1 MIDRLALFQTFVR
14 VVEAGSFTAVAK
26 ERNTSQ
32 PTISRQIAQLE
43 DHLGCLLFQRTT
55 RSLTL
60 TDDGR
65 QFYGQ
70 ALAAVDA
77 VASAESA
84 VGRRRGKPTGM
95 LKLACA
101 VVMGR
106 LHIAPR
112 LPRFL
117 DLYPDV
123 GVDLAMNDGFADMVE
138 EGIDLAIRVGELT
151 DAGLIARRIGTTRR
165 VVVATPDYLARKGE
179 PQTPAD
185 LAAHDCVVYNRLA
198 TGANWPFV
206 AGDAPISVPVSGRVH
221 VNNTEGLRAAVLSGI
236 GIGIGMVPIWHFVD
250 REIETGTVKV
260 LLAGHEPK
268 PHPIN
273 AVYPSRRHL
282 APKVRAMIDFLAA
295 EFELD
300 PRLSGYGAEP
310 RW

>member
-1 MIDRLALFQTFVR
+1 MTDRLSLFQTFIR
-14 VVEAGSFTAVAK
+14 VVEAGSFTAVAT

-55 RSLTL
+55 RSLTM

-65 QFYGQ
+65 LFYEYAQ
-70 ALAAVDA
+70 RTLEAATE
-77 VASAESA
+77 AESV
-84 VGRRRGKPTGM
+84 VGRRRGQPSGM
-95 LKLACA
+95 LRLSSA

-106 LHIAPR
+106 LHVAPR
-112 LPRFL
+112 LLRFL
-117 DLYPDV
+117 ARYPEV
-123 GVDLAMNDGFADMVE
+123 SVDLLMNDGFSDMVE

-151 DAGLIARRIGTTRR
+151 HPGLIAKRIGTTRR
-165 VVVATPDYLARKGE
+165 VVAATAEYLARKGE
-179 PQTPAD
+179 PKTPSD
-185 LAAHDCVVYNRLA
+185 LTSHDCIVYSGLA

-206 AGDAPISVPVSGRVH
+206 TSGGPVSIPVSGRFH
-221 VNNTEGLRAAVLSGI
+221 VDNTEGVRAAVLN

-250 REIETGTVKV
+250 REIETGKVKV
-260 LLAGHEPK
+260 LLSDYEPK

-282 APKVRAMIDFLAA
+282 SPKVRAMIDFLAA

-300 PRLSGYGAEP
+300 PMLSGYGTELP
-310 RW
+310 R